1 MPKII
6 RATGVNMDRAH
17 PLITPLRGKN
27 AAEMQALMQAQE
39 AGDAEKRREMEKI
52 HASAEII
59 VEEIINKARNDA
71 DNMLVNA
78 REETIKVL
86 QEAVREGREQGMNE
100 TLREMRALQA
110 KASNEIDEA
119 VQTILDERADMTR
132 ALERDVIELV
142 FDIVEKILDVEMKR
156 NAEWITAMVKTA
168 LGQMEG
174 GDGVVM
180 KVAAEARQKVSDI
193 AERMLAQAGKSGSLT
208 VLTDSSLPPGG
219 CIVDTGRGMIDAGVE
234 SKLDR
239 LKTVLRENA

>member
-1 MPKII
+1 LPKII

-17 PLITPLRGKN
+17 PLIAPLRGKN
-27 AAEMQALMQAQE
+27 NAEMQALLQAQE
-39 AGDAEKRREMEKI
+39 SGDAEKRREMEKI

-100 TLREMRALQA
+100 TLREMRALEA
-110 KASNEIDEA
+110 KASQEIDEA
-119 VQTILDERADMTR
+119 VQTLLDERTNMAR
-132 ALERDVIELV
+132 ELERDVIELV

-156 NAEWITAMVKTA
+156 NSEWIAAMVKTA
-168 LGQMEG
+168 LQQMEG

-180 KVAAEARQKVSDI
+180 KVSAEARQKVSDI

-208 VLTDSSLPPGG
+208 ILADSSFPPGG